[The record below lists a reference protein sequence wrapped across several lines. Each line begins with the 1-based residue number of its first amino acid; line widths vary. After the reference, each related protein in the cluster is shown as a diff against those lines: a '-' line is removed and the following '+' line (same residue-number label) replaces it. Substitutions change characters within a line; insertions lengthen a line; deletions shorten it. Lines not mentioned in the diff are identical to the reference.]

1 MVEQVGAKK
10 KRVRAGHRASAS
22 RLIAQVES
30 TDESPELNAPMM
42 NRIVQTLKEKLDIIR
57 KLDEEILEAISEEEE
72 IKDEIE
78 QADIYR
84 EKIDMAII
92 SMQIRIA
99 ELERAET
106 LSLRSHE
113 TRQQEPSTQASQ
125 QRADA
130 RDEVRAPSQED
141 HERTPSPEP
150 ARSITGAPSVRST
163 PVPESGRGPR
173 VKLPK
178 VVLKRFD
185 GRPTEWATFWDMFQ
199 SSVHNNPDLSDIDRF
214 NYLHS
219 LLDGLAAN
227 SISGLSLTS
236 VNYAEAIA
244 VLQKR
249 FGNKQQV
256 INKHMDALL
265 ELEAF
270 HQRGT

>member
-1 MVEQVGAKK
+1 MAEQVGAKK

-42 NRIVQTLKEKLDIIR
+42 NRIVQTLKEKLGIIR

-113 TRQQEPSTQASQ
+113 TRQQEPSTQSQ

-130 RDEVRAPSQED
+130 RDDVRAPSQED

-150 ARSITGAPSVRST
+150 ARSITGAPNVRST
-163 PVPESGRGPR
+163 RVPESGRGPR

-265 ELEAF
+265 EP
-270 HQRGT
+270 